1 MCCMASAPANIPQIV
16 VRHGAV
22 EQHGRQVALVSPAG
36 VMFHMSD
43 TQACACA
50 RLRARRTNET
60 LTVHVCTRTCVLHR
74 RNISPPVSPAQ
85 AAAPHRPQLQPAA
98 DPEADLA
105 VCART
110 CIHAVFW
117 SQHTTCRCRPGSLR
131 AHIYDPQAQR
141 RTHVNLSSSIHKA
154 THH

>member
-1 MCCMASAPANIPQIV
+1 MLLHEYDICSQFQFPWDQSSRTMDAVKSSPQRDASQVGQIV

-22 EQHGRQVALVSPAG
+22 EQHGRHVALVSPAG

-60 LTVHVCTRTCVLHR
+60 LIVHVCTRTCVLHR
-74 RNISPPVSPAQ
+74 RNISPPASPAQ

-98 DPEADLA
+98 DPEADLP

-110 CIHAVFW
+110 CVHAV
-117 SQHTTCRCRPGSLR
+117 L
-131 AHIYDPQAQR
+131 
-141 RTHVNLSSSIHKA
+141 
-154 THH
+154 